1 MKKILQVEN
10 LKKYYPVRISLFGGG
25 KNFVRAVDNVSFD
38 IIRGESFGV
47 IGESGSGKTT
57 LGKIILHLI
66 PLTSGKII
74 FKGRELSKLKDKEMK
89 QLRKEMNIVFQ
100 VPRGSLNPRKTVK
113 GILERPLTI
122 HGYDKEEKRKRIKKI
137 VEDVR
142 LRYENLGKFPHE
154 LSGGQQQR
162 VAIARALILNPAF
175 LVLDEPTSALDVAV
189 QSKILNLL
197 NDLKKEYNLTYLFIT
212 HNLPLGQYMSDRIAV
227 MYLGQIVEIAPTEVL
242 FNEPAH
248 NYTKGLLASAPTP
261 DPRKKIKEDK
271 ILMGEIAESAN
282 PPSGCRFHPRC
293 RDSMDIC
300 RRKEPELTKIGKN
313 HYVKCHKY

>member
-293 RDSMDIC
+293 
-300 RRKEPELTKIGKN
+300 
-313 HYVKCHKY
+313 